1 MMLSLWTDYKL
12 PRVNERVWEVEKG
25 ENLRQIII

>member
-12 PRVNERVWEVEKG
+12 PRANERVWEVEKG